1 MNILTVVIVQRLV
14 VTLIVS
20 ISISITGVGMKVEP
34 DSSWNLPPTAAQLT
48 SITKMSHNL
57 GIKEPL
63 EDTPSNRLEARRLQ
77 YDLVNALRRR
87 HKR

>member
-1 MNILTVVIVQRLV
+1 
-14 VTLIVS
+14 
-20 ISISITGVGMKVEP
+20 MKVEP
-34 DSSWNLPPTAAQLT
+34 GSSWNLPPTSAQVRA
-48 SITKMSHNL
+48 ITRMSQRL